1 MSLLHGYEIFFIYLC
16 LCFLYHHCI
25 LYRIYIPNSVVA
37 IVIYFYLFWV
47 VEKFILFLFWNS
59 YLQYYKKQC
68 SCDLYNLFCIL
79 MLYSCFVPSF
89 ILVHCFEGYWAILG
103 SGHWDIVFFH
113 SRPACVRS
121 RKYSNRSQYRARTEH
136 VLSRN
141 EVLHSYTITK
151 LPNQT
156 KNKNKA
162 NKWIDLGI
170 FPDFSKCWGFMADH
184 PPISVN
190 KGKYRTSKLRR
201 PSWKK
206 TLLRPWADR

>member
-1 MSLLHGYEIFFIYLC
+1 MYL
-16 LCFLYHHCI
+16 
-25 LYRIYIPNSVVA
+25 P
-37 IVIYFYLFWV
+37 LFW
-47 VEKFILFLFWNS
+47 FIVLRVIELFW
-59 YLQYYKKQC
+59 
-68 SCDLYNLFCIL
+68 DLDIETLF
-79 MLYSCFVPSF
+79 SSF
-89 ILVHCFEGYWAILG
+89 PA
-103 SGHWDIVFFH
+103 
-113 SRPACVRS
+113 PACVLS
-121 RKYSNRSQYRARTEH
+121 RKYSIRSQYRARTEH